1 MKNNRIYKIDKNGK
15 KRRVFWVYGLKVNF
29 KGKNNTIIIHEPC
42 VRFRKTT
49 IDCQNGSTVIFK
61 SSHTKLKQMTIAVSD
76 GNYLEIG
83 HNLLPNTNC
92 KIRVYRESGLKVKI
106 GDNCMMGPNVEIAA
120 SDAHCIYD
128 METKK
133 VLNKGKD
140 ITIGNH
146 VWMTTNVA
154 VLKGV
159 TIADNCII
167 ATNSV
172 VTKDCLKENCIYAGT
187 PAKLIKEN
195 INWYYHF
202 PKDGEYVENVQ

>member
-42 VRFRKTT
+42 VRFRKTV
-49 IDCQNGSTVIFK
+49 IDCADGSTITFK
-61 SSHTKLKQMTIAVSD
+61 SSTDKLKQMLIGVTN
-76 GNYLEIG
+76 GNKLEIG

-92 KIRVYRESGLKVKI
+92 KIRVYRESGLSVKI
-106 GDNCMMGPNVEIAA
+106 GDYCMMGPNVDIAA

-128 METKK
+128 VNSKK
-133 VLNKGKD
+133 VLNKGKN
-140 ITIGNH
+140 IIIGNH
-146 VWMTTNVA
+146 VWLTSDVK

-167 ATNSV
+167 GANSIV
-172 VTKDCLKENCIYAGT
+172 SKDCTQEYGLYAGS
-187 PAKLIKEN
+187 PAKLIREN
-195 INWYYHF
+195 VNWHYHF
-202 PKDGEYVENVQ
+202 PKNGDYFEDVQ

>member
-1 MKNNRIYKIDKNGK
+1 MKNNRIYKIDKNGN

-49 IDCQNGSTVIFK
+49 IDCFGGSTIVFK
-61 SSHTKLKQMTIAVSD
+61 SSKTKLKHMLIGVTN
-76 GNYLEIG
+76 GNKLEIG
-83 HNLLPNTNC
+83 HNLLPNVNC
-92 KIRVYRESGLKVKI
+92 KIRVYRESGLNVKI
-106 GDNCMMGPNVEIAA
+106 GDDCMMGPNVDIAA

-128 METKK
+128 MNTKK

-140 ITIGNH
+140 IIIGNH
-146 VWMTTNVA
+146 VWLTSNVT
-154 VLKGV
+154 VLKGT

-167 ATNSV
+167 GINSV
-172 VTKDCLKENCIYAGT
+172 VSKDCEKENGLYVGS

-195 INWYYHF
+195 VNWYYHF
-202 PKDGEYVENVQ
+202 PQNGEYIEDAQ

>member
-15 KRRVFWVYGLKVNF
+15 KRRVFWVYGLKVKF
-29 KGKNNTIIIHEPC
+29 KGKNNTIIIHEPN
-42 VRFRKTT
+42 VRFRKTM
-49 IDCQNGSTVIFK
+49 IDCRDGSTIVFK
-61 SSHTKLKQMTIAVSD
+61 SSQTKLKQMAIMVSN
-76 GNYLEIG
+76 GNNLEIG

-92 KIRVYRESGLKVKI
+92 KIRVYRESGLNVKI

-140 ITIGNH
+140 IAIGNH

-154 VLKGV
+154 VLKGT

-167 ATNSV
+167 
-172 VTKDCLKENCIYAGT
+172 G
-187 PAKLIKEN
+187 
-195 INWYYHF
+195 INLM
-202 PKDGEYVENVQ
+202 